1 LIRSPKSGGRIVTS
15 GEEIAMAIDVSDPVT
30 AEPAFLTSKEA
41 ATSLRISLRTLFELT
56 KSGQLPSARIGWRVL
71 YRPESL
77 REFAARAESREPG
90 PPRRKKKSESG
101 PGD

>member
-1 LIRSPKSGGRIVTS
+1 
-15 GEEIAMAIDVSDPVT
+15 MAIDVSDPVT
-30 AEPAFLTSKEA
+30 TEPTFLTAKEA

-56 KSGQLPSARIGWRVL
+56 KSGQLPSVRIGWRVL

-77 REFAARAESREPG
+77 REFAAEAESRGPG
-90 PPRRKKKSESG
+90 PSRRRKQLASG